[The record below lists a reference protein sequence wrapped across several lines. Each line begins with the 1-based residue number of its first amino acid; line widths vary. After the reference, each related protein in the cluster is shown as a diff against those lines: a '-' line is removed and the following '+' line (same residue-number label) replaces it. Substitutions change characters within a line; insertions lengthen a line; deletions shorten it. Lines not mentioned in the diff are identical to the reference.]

1 MTADRFST
9 TATDRYDSVAQWLHW
24 ITAILVLATLP
35 IAWVMINMGHDN
47 PWLQTLFLIHKS
59 LGVTIFAVVALRI
72 LWRGLHPAPPLS
84 WTLEPW
90 EAWFARISHFL
101 LYLLL
106 LTMPISGY
114 ITSAASNHPVNY
126 FGLVTLPSLPLNK
139 RLADAAGEVH
149 EILVLGPLRPHR
161 AAHSGHRLPPHPEAR
176 RRAQPHAAGADQR
189 ELRLAGRLRK

>member
-1 MTADRFST
+1 MTADPLLHDRDRQIRQPSRNGCTGSRRFS
-9 TATDRYDSVAQWLHW
+9 
-24 ITAILVLATLP
+24 VLATLP
-35 IAWVMINMGHDN
+35 IAWVMINMAHDN

-139 RLADAAGEVH
+139 PLADAAGEVH
-149 EILVLGPLRPHR
+149 EIRPGSFTPSS
-161 AAHSGHRLPPHPEAR
+161 ACMFWAPPTTSS
-176 RRAQPHAAGADQR
+176 
-189 ELRLAGRLRK
+189 